1 MLMLSEIIRLCK
13 MYGIRLDPNLSQ
25 NFLHAKHIFERE
37 IRAAAINEE
46 DIVLDI
52 GAGFGFLT
60 EMLASIAKKV
70 YAIELD
76 TKIANVFRHRL
87 GRYIDEGK
95 VELIVGDVLKVE
107 LPKDVT
113 KIVSNPPFHIISPLI
128 FKLAQT
134 YFIVPNFK
142 VAVLIVQLDYAKKLI
157 AKPGEKRSRI
167 SATIQYFSDVE
178 LLMRISRKNF
188 FPTPEVDAALI
199 RMRPKR
205 TQHIVSFETYSR
217 VVTLLFS
224 TPNKMLRKALS
235 LHLPSECVRK
245 IVLAMQSYDIQ
256 PRIRVRDLSNQQL
269 EIIAK
274 IVEETGCIKN
284 LN

>member
-1 MLMLSEIIRLCK
+1 MLSEIIRLCK
-13 MYGIRLDPNLSQ
+13 MYDIRLDPNLSQ

-167 SATIQYFSDVE
+167 SATIQYFADVE

-199 RMRPKR
+199 RMWPKR

-235 LHLPSECVRK
+235 LHFPSKCVRK
-245 IVLAMQSYDIQ
+245 IVLAMQSYGIQ

-274 IVEETGCIKN
+274 IVDETGCIKN
-284 LN
+284 FN